1 MGLKVVGCFVF
12 LILNDPYSVFAK
24 QLFSS
29 KQGSGLTSNLLD
41 YNLPGLVSKLCPTL
55 LTPWTVAHQAPL
67 SVGFPRQE
75 YWSGLPFPSPGDLP
89 DPGIELGSPALQ
101 AGSLPTEH

>member
-1 MGLKVVGCFVF
+1 MGLQVVGCFVF
-12 LILNDPYSVFAK
+12 LTLNDPYSVFAK
-24 QLFSS
+24 QLISR
-29 KQGSGLTSNLLD
+29 KQGSGLTSSSLD
-41 YNLPGLVSKLCPTL
+41 YNLPGLVIKSCPTL

-67 SVGFPRQE
+67 SVGFPSQE

-101 AGSLPTEH
+101 AGSLPTEL